1 MIDMYDLPTEAE
13 LAQAIM
19 ESAKENDTT
28 GEIDEKRIFPF
39 WSPTGGKNVV
49 KLSDKT
55 GVVTPK
61 VDFTQTETRMDKV
74 WEDFLASERAKDK
87 KNAKPVTEVDAFG
100 SVVLSS
106 FAQEPDTDKLVGS
119 IKALKKTSVKDM
131 KGKVTHT
138 TEELGVAK
146 VITKSNAAKPNK
158 NNLVGIVKPKTD
170 KECFKSLPGAPS
182 IKNGDKPMQSAP
194 VETKVYK
201 NYSDTIK
208 PSGKQFADYTEKKS
222 FPGTKA
228 GKTVASDKTGVVKP
242 QGVEKAG
249 KKVFKNIDGFKV

>member
-19 ESAKENDTT
+19 ESAKKNDTT

-182 IKNGDKPMQSAP
+182 IKMVISRCSLPRLKQRYTRTIPTPSSRPESSLPTIRKRSLSRAP
-194 VETKVYK
+194 RQA
-201 NYSDTIK
+201 
-208 PSGKQFADYTEKKS
+208 KQWS
-222 FPGTKA
+222 
-228 GKTVASDKTGVVKP
+228 VIRLV
-242 QGVEKAG
+242 Q
-249 KKVFKNIDGFKV
+249 